1 MERISYKED
10 KVSIGIDV
18 HKKHYTISCLV
29 KGRVVNKA
37 TLPPSPKKLV
47 DYINSRFEG
56 AEIKTV
62 YEAGFSGFNLHRVLE
77 SAGINNIVVNASSI
91 EVASRDRVKTD
102 RRDSL
107 KMAGLLE
114 CGRLRGIRVP
124 AKEEEVG
131 RLLHRTR
138 GQLIQDRVRTV
149 NRIKMRL
156 YQFGIELP
164 KTINETSLN
173 NLLKLPDLE
182 AEIKFSLK
190 KYILFWELLDKEI
203 REIDKAQKKLAESDK
218 LFATYSSIP
227 GYGLQTA
234 RMISTELGNMSQF
247 TSERSLFS
255 FIGLTPT
262 ERSSGEAVHK
272 GHISRQG
279 SSRLRCV
286 LIEAA
291 WTAVRTD
298 VYWKYQY
305 HKRVLKIGG
314 KRAIVA
320 IARRLLGVAR
330 ALVRKGELYQV
341 LSILEEKK
349 EAA

>member
-1 MERISYKED
+1 MEKISYKGE

-18 HKKHYTISCLV
+18 HKNHYTVCCLV
-29 KGRVVNKA
+29 RGRIVQKA
-37 TLPPSPKKLV
+37 TLPSNPNKLV

-56 AEIKTV
+56 GEIKTA

-77 SAGINNIVVNASSI
+77 SAGISNIVINASSI
-91 EVASRDRVKTD
+91 EVASNDRVKTD
-102 RRDSL
+102 RRDSV
-107 KMAGLLE
+107 KISGLLE
-114 CGRLRGIRVP
+114 CGRLRGIRIP
-124 AKEEEVG
+124 SRKEEIS

-138 GQLIQDRVRTV
+138 GQLVKDRSRMV

-156 YQFGIELP
+156 YQFDIKLP
-164 KTINETSLN
+164 ETITEINFN
-173 NLLKLPDLE
+173 KLLKTPELE
-182 AEIKFSLK
+182 AELQYNLK
-190 KYILFWELLDKEI
+190 NYILFWKLLDKEI
-203 REIDKAQKKLAESDK
+203 TAIDKKQKKLAESDK
-218 LFATYSSIP
+218 LYQVYSSIP

-234 RMISTELGNMSQF
+234 RMIATELGDMSQF
-247 TSERSLFS
+247 ASERSLFS

-262 ERSSGEAVHK
+262 ERSSGDKVHK

-298 VYWKYQY
+298 VYWKHQYQQ
-305 HKRVLKIGG
+305 RVLKIGG

-320 IARRLLGVAR
+320 IARRMLGVAR
-330 ALVRKGELYQV
+330 ALIRKGELYRV